1 MYTGQADVV
10 TYLIYIFMGLFCWFS
25 VKVFLRTGAR
35 SVQKDGLLAV
45 GSREDR
51 IEHYLAAGLFVLVLA
66 LFAAL
71 RKVGS
76 DLGGSDAAAYEDY
89 FKHATSFAYHRE
101 NPYNISEPVFF
112 LYNFLFRKLTGNVRV
127 FFFFTYAFIAASY
140 LLFIRAYAKDTEV
153 ASPYLLLVFLYLK
166 AFCTLRTSFSVACFL
181 IALVVFKKHKL
192 LSTPLFFIP
201 VFIHRMSLLYAIL
214 PIFYWFYRFVN
225 KRTTVLERFLVY
237 ASCLVCSVAGSI
249 LLREFILRFNV
260 ISGLDASYIESSGGL
275 SLLGRY
281 PMYFSFILLIILLR
295 IYIPLSFSKQ
305 KSCALIDDDLFFLFV
320 FDVIVFPA
328 SLIFGMWRA
337 NEYLYVSRLALW
349 SVSFPLLV
357 NLSFGKYKRILY
369 PLFSAAFVLWL
380 GFRLFSEWEALKIM
394 PYLPFFG

>member
-10 TYLIYIFMGLFCWFS
+10 TYLIYICMGVFCWFS

-51 IEHYLAAGLFVLVLA
+51 IEHLLAAGLFVLVLA

-71 RKVGS
+71 RKVGE
-76 DLGGSDAAAYEDY
+76 DLGGSDAATYADY
-89 FKHATSFAYHRE
+89 FKNATYLAYHRE
-101 NPYNISEPVFF
+101 NPYGISEPLFF
-112 LYNFLFRKLTGNVRV
+112 LYNFVFRKLTANFRV
-127 FFFFTYAFIAASY
+127 FFFFTYGFIAASY
-140 LLFIRAYAKDTEV
+140 LLFIRAYAKDTET
-153 ASPYLLLVFLYLK
+153 ASPYLLIVFLYLK

-181 IALVVFKKHKL
+181 IALAVFKKHKIA
-192 LSTPLFFIP
+192 SVPLFFIP
-201 VFIHRMSLLYAIL
+201 VLIHRMSLLYAIL

-249 LLREFILRFNV
+249 LLREFILRFEV
-260 ISGLDASYIESSGGL
+260 FSGLDASYIASSRDV
-275 SLLGRY
+275 SLLSRY
-281 PMYFSFILLIILLR
+281 PMYFSFLLLILLLR
-295 IYIPLSFSKQ
+295 VYIPLSFKKQ
-305 KSCALIDDDLFFLFV
+305 KSCALLDDDLFFLFV

-328 SLIFGMWRA
+328 SLVLGMWRA
-337 NEYLYVSRLALW
+337 NEYLYISRLALW
-349 SVSFPLLV
+349 SASFPMLV
-357 NLSFGKYKRILY
+357 NLSFGKYKKILY
-369 PLFSAAFVLWL
+369 PAFASAFVLWL
-380 GFRLFSEWEALKIM
+380 GFRLFSEWDALKIM